1 MRPLSTILLLLMI
14 LPSTAARSTAQEPP
28 VYGLQQP
35 SRNHLLDDLDT
46 LFLLQDATARGHRN
60 ATLAQKRLLLSM
72 GQKVRSE
79 GLAETDQMTTFV
91 VGYVLSGGDPN
102 SAITLSRSGS
112 LPPSHRELLE
122 GVSYFMGGNRKDA
135 SRLLRSIDVSTL
147 PLRVSGR
154 VALAKAMLEDDPAAR
169 QLELSTAAALMPG
182 TLVEESALRRSAL
195 SYAQSGPGDD
205 LWRRLERYQRRFPE
219 SLYAKTFWEELL
231 SGLAR
236 WRTESVTPHL
246 ARLDLV
252 LQEMRTSRRR
262 DLYLYLARQA
272 SSAGNIA
279 LVIQSSRR
287 VLRLAEEGS
296 AEEQMAKMFLAF
308 YSVGSETSE
317 KVLAGLLSIQRE
329 SLAPDDRAILDAGLW
344 ITRQINEPPS
354 GGRPGLGVETPEE
367 NSLQIR
373 LVNLLMEVDKLLT
386 KSDS

>member
-1 MRPLSTILLLLMI
+1 
-14 LPSTAARSTAQEPP
+14 
-28 VYGLQQP
+28 
-35 SRNHLLDDLDT
+35 
-46 LFLLQDATARGHRN
+46 
-60 ATLAQKRLLLSM
+60 
-72 GQKVRSE
+72 
-79 GLAETDQMTTFV
+79 
-91 VGYVLSGGDPN
+91 
-102 SAITLSRSGS
+102 
-112 LPPSHRELLE
+112 
-122 GVSYFMGGNRKDA
+122 
-135 SRLLRSIDVSTL
+135 
-147 PLRVSGR
+147 
-154 VALAKAMLEDDPAAR
+154 
-169 QLELSTAAALMPG
+169 
-182 TLVEESALRRSAL
+182 
-195 SYAQSGPGDD
+195 
-205 LWRRLERYQRRFPE
+205 
-219 SLYAKTFWEELL
+219 
-231 SGLAR
+231 
-236 WRTESVTPHL
+236 
-246 ARLDLV
+246 
-252 LQEMRTSRRR
+252 MRTSRRR
-262 DLYLYLARQA
+262 DLYLYLTRQA